1 MAAMDN
7 SMRSWEQ
14 QQAAQDRQHTSFVQ
28 TIREVETYRDGTGT
42 VELSSGYEQ
51 AWSRGDGTY
60 ILSNKPGF
68 DPSSVFQDQNWQQ
81 MQVVR

>member
-1 MAAMDN
+1 N

-14 QQAAQDRQHTSFVQ
+14 QQAAQDRQHTQFVQ

-81 MQVVR
+81 MQLVR